1 MTKKEFT
8 FKVHDNYLEP
18 VGEDWI
24 VYLLRSNWDDF
35 GYKTSFSV
43 MIFSKGRYETI
54 GTIKIG
60 TSNSNRLNENGS
72 ICIPKEFPYLHSEF
86 FSLGQDI
93 EFYMN
98 FSKKI
103 GLNKLSSLNDII
115 LDDRYKPLYQEKSE
129 IFISSLNRFFS
140 YTTFE
145 QVKRFLEH
153 KEIYISYGLNFNFKK
168 NKMNFDVVKS
178 RVLPTNLH
186 AIIGANGV
194 GKTRLLDSIVKEYAP
209 SLYQEIESEIS
220 HTNIEEGNFSRL
232 IYISTSIFSKLY
244 KVSEEIEFDNN
255 YHYIGFNSVTLVD
268 GSKVKA
274 ASTREDILEDIFKTV
289 IACNDLGR
297 IYYLKIFVE
306 NFSFDRNLSTF
317 LEDILS
323 YLDDLE
329 FMNEDIRQQKDNE
342 LKDNLNKLSSG
353 HAVVIYMIFKLI
365 HLVEE
370 KAIVLIDEPETHLH
384 PPLLSAFI
392 MSVNDVL
399 RQKNAL
405 GILATHSPVVLQEIP
420 SECVWKIYEN
430 KIERPTINTFG
441 ENVGIITRDVFQL
454 ELDKSGFAK
463 FIRTLDNSCLP
474 RIEESLGSEALFEYY
489 LRDDIDDD

>member
-1 MTKKEFT
+1 MSKEQFT
-8 FKVHDNYLEP
+8 FEVHDHFLDSSGKEG
-18 VGEDWI
+18 V
-24 VYLLRSNWDDF
+24 VYLLRSSWDDF
-35 GYKTSFSV
+35 GYKTSFNV
-43 MIFSKGRYETI
+43 MIFLGEKYENI

-60 TSNSNRLNENGS
+60 TNDSNYAKEGGFVD
-72 ICIPKEFPYLHSEF
+72 IPKKFPYLPSEF

-93 EFYMN
+93 EFYIN
-98 FSKKI
+98 FSDKI
-103 GLNKLSSLNDII
+103 GLDSLYLLNDII
-115 LDDRYKPLYQEKSE
+115 LNERYEPLYQEKLGV
-129 IFISSLNRFFS
+129 FINSLNRFFS

-145 QVKRFLEH
+145 QVRRFIQNED
-153 KEIYISYGLNFNFKK
+153 IYISYGLSFNFKGQK
-168 NKMNFDVVKS
+168 FNFDVVKN
-178 RVLPTNLH
+178 RILPTNLH

-209 SLYQEIESEIS
+209 DLYQEINSEIS

-244 KVSEEIEFDNN
+244 KVSEESELNN
-255 YHYIGFNSVTLVD
+255 SYHYIGFNSGELANN
-268 GSKVKA
+268 SEVKA
-274 ASTREDILEDIFKTV
+274 VNTREDISEDVFKTIV
-289 IACNDLGR
+289 ACNDLGR

-306 NFSFDRNLSTF
+306 NFLFDRSLSIF
-317 LEDILS
+317 LEDIVT
-323 YLDDLE
+323 YLDQLD
-329 FMNEDIRQQKDNE
+329 FMDEDIRQQRDYK
-342 LKDNLNKLSSG
+342 LKDTLNKLSSG
-353 HAVVIYMIFKLI
+353 HAVVMYMIFKLI

-399 RQKNAL
+399 KQKNAL
-405 GILATHSPVVLQEIP
+405 GILATHSPVVLQEVP

-430 KIERPTINTFG
+430 KMERPTINTFG

-463 FIRTLDNSCLP
+463 FIRTLDNSYLS
-474 RIEESLGSEALFEYY
+474 RIEGSLGSEALFEYY
-489 LRDDIDDD
+489 LRDDIDDK